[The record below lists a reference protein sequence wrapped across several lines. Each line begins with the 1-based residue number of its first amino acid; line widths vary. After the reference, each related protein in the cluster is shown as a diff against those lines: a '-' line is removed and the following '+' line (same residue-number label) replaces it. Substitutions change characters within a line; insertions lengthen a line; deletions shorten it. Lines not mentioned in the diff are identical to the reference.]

1 MKTPT
6 QITLR
11 GIRLWPIQWRYVAN
25 MTIHLSYHYF
35 MIIAGVIAILIMR
48 PRILTLELDA
58 VVIREIIQL
67 IPAEVR
73 DSWPTLIVCMFIINQ
88 CFEIIDEILP
98 YRDDDPATDNPLLAL
113 IAGAF
118 TFCMIAVLLSYI
130 SPK

>member
-11 GIRLWPIQWRYVAN
+11 GIRLWPIQWRYVAK
-25 MTIHLSYHYF
+25 MTVSLSHHYL

-58 VVIREIIQL
+58 VVIREMIQL

-88 CFEIIDEILP
+88 SFEIIDEILP

-113 IAGAF
+113 IAGACAF
-118 TFCMIAVLLSYI
+118 GMIAALLSYI
-130 SPK
+130 LPK